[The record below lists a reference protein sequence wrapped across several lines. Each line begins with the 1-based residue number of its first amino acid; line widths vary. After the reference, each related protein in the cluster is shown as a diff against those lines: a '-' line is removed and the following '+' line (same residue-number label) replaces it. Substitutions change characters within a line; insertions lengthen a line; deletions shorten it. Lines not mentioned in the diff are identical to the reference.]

1 MTGIV
6 SWGTMTGMIDW
17 IWEKAILDADFAIKL
32 EKVQKFKAIEK
43 YIPQLVN
50 KLYIHRYVYN
60 N

>member
-1 MTGIV
+1 
-6 SWGTMTGMIDW
+6 MIDW

-50 KLYIHRYVYN
+50 KPEFRKYRFLKI
-60 N
+60 